1 MKIIFVD
8 TTHPKL
14 IKDLNYKGFIC
25 DQSYDKSRSEIL
37 KIIKNYDGIVIRSR
51 FKIDKNF
58 INAAK
63 KLKFIARAGSGTEN
77 IDLRYANK
85 KNIKCFNAAEG
96 NRQAVAEHALAMI
109 LNLLNNIRVSDQ
121 EIRRGIWNREKNR
134 GIELSGKT
142 IGIIGFGNTGSSF
155 AKILENF
162 NVKILAY
169 DKYKEKYKLQ
179 SNLDEILEFSDIIS
193 LHIPLTEET
202 KYLVNKNF
210 IDKAKKPFYIINTS
224 RGQCIE
230 TKALIKGLKDQ
241 KILGACLDV
250 FEQEK
255 HSFEK
260 IGENADL
267 KYLIESNKT
276 ILTPHIAGWTF
287 ESNYKI
293 AETLSN
299 KIINLIEK
307 S

>member
-1 MKIIFVD
+1 MKIIFID

-25 DQSYDKSRSEIL
+25 DQAYDKSRSEIL
-37 KIIKNYDGIVIRSR
+37 KIIMNYDGIVIRSR

-77 IDLRYANK
+77 IDLHYANK

-169 DKYKEKYKLQ
+169 DKYKEKYKFQ

-202 KYLVNKNF
+202 KYLVNENF

-255 HSFEK
+255 NSFEK
-260 IGENADL
+260 IGENSDL
-267 KYLIESNKT
+267 KYLIESNNT
-276 ILTPHIAGWTF
+276 ILTPHVAGWTF

-293 AETLSN
+293 AETLSK
-299 KIINLIEK
+299 KIINLIKK

>member
-1 MKIIFVD
+1 
-8 TTHPKL
+8 
-14 IKDLNYKGFIC
+14 
-25 DQSYDKSRSEIL
+25 
-37 KIIKNYDGIVIRSR
+37 VIRSR
-51 FKIDKNF
+51 FKINKAF
-58 INAAK
+58 INTAK

-77 IDLRYANK
+77 IDLDYANK

-96 NRQAVAEHALAMI
+96 NREAVAEHALAMI

-121 EIRRGIWNREKNR
+121 EIRKGIWNREKNR
-134 GIELSGKT
+134 GFELSGKT
-142 IGIIGFGNTGSSF
+142 IGIIGFGNTGSFF

-162 NVKILAY
+162 NIRILAY
-169 DKYKEKYKLQ
+169 DKYKKNYKFQ
-179 SNLDEILEFSDIIS
+179 SNIDEILEFSDIIS
-193 LHIPLTEET
+193 LHIPLTDET

-230 TKALIKGLKDQ
+230 TKALIKGLKDE

-255 HSFEK
+255 NSFEK
-260 IGENADL
+260 IVENTDL

-293 AETLSN
+293 AETLSK
-299 KIINLIEK
+299 KIINLFK
-307 S
+307 KN

>member
-1 MKIIFVD
+1 LKIIFID

-14 IKDLNYKGFIC
+14 IEDLNSRGFIC
-25 DQSYDKSRSEIL
+25 DQAHDKSRSEIL
-37 KIIKNYDGIVIRSR
+37 KIINNYDGLIIRSR
-51 FKIDKNF
+51 FKIDKIF

-77 IDLRYANK
+77 IDIKYADK

-109 LNLLNNIRVSDQ
+109 LNLLNNISVSDL
-121 EIRRGIWNREKNR
+121 EIRKGLWNREKNR
-134 GIELSGKT
+134 GFELSGKT

-155 AKILENF
+155 VKILENF
-162 NVKILAY
+162 NVKILVY
-169 DKYKEKYKLQ
+169 DKYKKNYKFKSSLGEV
-179 SNLDEILEFSDIIS
+179 LAYSDIIS
-193 LHIPLTEET
+193 LHIPLTDET
-202 KYLVNKNF
+202 KYLVNENF

-224 RGQCIE
+224 RGRCIE
-230 TKALIKGLKDQ
+230 TNALIKGLRDK

-255 HSFEK
+255 NSFEK

-293 AETLSN
+293 AETLSK
-299 KIINLIEK
+299 KIINLVEK

>member
-1 MKIIFVD
+1 LKIIFID

-14 IKDLNYKGFIC
+14 IEDLNSRGFIC
-25 DQSYDKSRSEIL
+25 DQAYEKSRSEIL

-77 IDLRYANK
+77 IDLHYANK

-109 LNLLNNIRVSDQ
+109 LNLLNNIRLSDQ

-169 DKYKEKYKLQ
+169 DKYKEKYKFQ

-193 LHIPLTEET
+193 LHTPLTEET

-224 RGQCIE
+224 RGKCIE

-255 HSFEK
+255 NSFEK

-299 KIINLIEK
+299 KIINLIQK
-307 S
+307 N

>member
-1 MKIIFVD
+1 MKIIFID

-14 IKDLNYKGFIC
+14 IEDLKCEGFIC
-25 DQSYDKSRSEIL
+25 DEMYDKSKSEIL
-37 KIIKNYDGIVIRSR
+37 KIIKNYDGLVIRSR
-51 FKIDKNF
+51 FKIDQTF

-63 KLKFIARAGSGTEN
+63 NLKFIARAGSGTEN
-77 IDLRYANK
+77 IDLHYTNK

-96 NRQAVAEHALAMI
+96 NRQAVAEHAVAMI

-121 EIRRGIWNREKNR
+121 EMRNGIWNREKNR
-134 GIELSGKT
+134 GFELSGKT

-162 NVKILAY
+162 NVKILVY
-169 DKYKEKYKLQ
+169 DKYKKNYKFK
-179 SNLDEILEFSDIIS
+179 SNLDKILEFSDIIS

-202 KYLVNKNF
+202 KYLVNKSF

-230 TKALIKGLKDQ
+230 TNALIKGLNDK

-255 HSFEK
+255 NSFEK
-260 IGENADL
+260 ISKNADL
-267 KYLIESNKT
+267 KYLIESSKT

-293 AETLSN
+293 AVTLSK
-299 KIINLIEK
+299 KIINLVQK

>member
-1 MKIIFVD
+1 MKIIFID

-25 DQSYDKSRSEIL
+25 DQAYDKSRSEIL
-37 KIIKNYDGIVIRSR
+37 KIIMNYDGIVIRSR

-77 IDLRYANK
+77 IDFRYANK

-169 DKYKEKYKLQ
+169 DKYKEKYKFQ

-255 HSFEK
+255 NSFEK

-267 KYLIESNKT
+267 KYLIESKKT

-293 AETLSN
+293 AETLSK
-299 KIINLIEK
+299 KIINLIKK

>member
-1 MKIIFVD
+1 MKIIFID
-8 TTHPKL
+8 STHPKL
-14 IKDLNYKGFIC
+14 NEDLKSRGFIC
-25 DQSYDKSRSEIL
+25 DQAFDKSKSEIL
-37 KIIKNYDGIVIRSR
+37 KIIMNYDGLVIRSR
-51 FKIDKNF
+51 FKIDKTF
-58 INAAK
+58 INAAN

-77 IDLRYANK
+77 IDIKYADK

-109 LNLLNNIRVSDQ
+109 LNLLNNIRVSDL
-121 EIRRGIWNREKNR
+121 EIRKGLWNREKNR
-134 GIELSGKT
+134 GFELSGKT

-169 DKYKEKYKLQ
+169 DKYKKNYKFKSSLG
-179 SNLDEILEFSDIIS
+179 EILANSDIIS
-193 LHIPLTEET
+193 LHIPLTDET
-202 KYLVNKNF
+202 KYLVNKDF

-230 TKALIKGLKDQ
+230 TKALIKGLKNKQ
-241 KILGACLDV
+241 ILGACLDV

-255 HSFEK
+255 NSFER
-260 IGENADL
+260 IGGNASL

-293 AETLSN
+293 AEKLSE
-299 KIINLIEK
+299 KIINHIEK

>member
-1 MKIIFVD
+1 MKIIFID

-14 IKDLNYKGFIC
+14 IEDLKSRGFIC
-25 DQSYDKSRSEIL
+25 DQAYDKSRSDIL
-37 KIIKNYDGIVIRSR
+37 KIIKNYDGLVIRSR
-51 FKIDKNF
+51 FKIDKTF

-77 IDLRYANK
+77 IDLHYANK

-109 LNLLNNIRVSDQ
+109 LNLLNNIRVSDL
-121 EIRRGIWNREKNR
+121 EVRKGLWNREKNR
-134 GIELSGKT
+134 GFELSGKT

-162 NVKILAY
+162 NVKILVY
-169 DKYKEKYKLQ
+169 DKYKKNYKFQ
-179 SNLDEILEFSDIIS
+179 SNIDEILANSDIIS
-193 LHIPLTEET
+193 LHIPLTDET
-202 KYLVNKNF
+202 KHLVNKNF
-210 IDKAKKPFYIINTS
+210 IDNAKKPFYIINTS

-230 TKALIKGLKDQ
+230 TKALIKGLKNKQ
-241 KILGACLDV
+241 ILGACLDV

-255 HSFEK
+255 NSFEK
-260 IGENADL
+260 IAENANL

-293 AETLSN
+293 AEKLFE
-299 KIINLIEK
+299 KIINLIQK

>member
-1 MKIIFVD
+1 MKIIFID

-25 DQSYDKSRSEIL
+25 DQAYDKSRSEIL
-37 KIIKNYDGIVIRSR
+37 KIIMNYDGIVIRSR

-77 IDLRYANK
+77 IDLHYANK

-121 EIRRGIWNREKNR
+121 EIRRGIWDREKNR

-169 DKYKEKYKLQ
+169 DKYKEKYKFQ

-202 KYLVNKNF
+202 KYLVNENF

-255 HSFEK
+255 NSFEK
-260 IGENADL
+260 IAQNADL

-293 AETLSN
+293 AETLSK

>member
-1 MKIIFVD
+1 MHK
-8 TTHPKL
+8 
-14 IKDLNYKGFIC
+14 
-25 DQSYDKSRSEIL
+25 
-37 KIIKNYDGIVIRSR
+37 
-51 FKIDKNF
+51 
-58 INAAK
+58 
-63 KLKFIARAGSGTEN
+63 
-77 IDLRYANK
+77 K

-109 LNLLNNIRVSDQ
+109 LNLLNNIRVSDL
-121 EIRRGIWNREKNR
+121 EIRKGLWNREKNR
-134 GIELSGKT
+134 GFELSGKT

-162 NVKILAY
+162 NVKIMIY
-169 DKYKEKYKLQ
+169 DKYKKNYKFKSSLG
-179 SNLDEILEFSDIIS
+179 EILANSDIIS
-193 LHIPLTEET
+193 LHIPLTDET
-202 KYLVNKNF
+202 KYLVNKDF

-224 RGQCIE
+224 RGKCIE

-255 HSFEK
+255 NSFEK

-293 AETLSN
+293 AETLSK

>member
-1 MKIIFVD
+1 MKIIFID

-25 DQSYDKSRSEIL
+25 DQAYEKSRSEIL

-77 IDLRYANK
+77 IDLHYANK

-109 LNLLNNIRVSDQ
+109 LNLLNNIRVSDH
-121 EIRRGIWNREKNR
+121 EIRRGIWDREKNR
-134 GIELSGKT
+134 GIELSDKT

-169 DKYKEKYKLQ
+169 DKYKEKYKFQ

-202 KYLVNKNF
+202 KYLVNKDF

-255 HSFEK
+255 NSFEK
-260 IGENADL
+260 IGGNADL

-293 AETLSN
+293 AETLSK
-299 KIINLIEK
+299 KIINLVEK

>member
-1 MKIIFVD
+1 MKIIFID

-25 DQSYDKSRSEIL
+25 DQAYEKSRSEIL

-51 FKIDKNF
+51 FKIDKTF

-63 KLKFIARAGSGTEN
+63 NLKFIARAGSGTEN
-77 IDLRYANK
+77 IDLNYANK

-121 EIRRGIWNREKNR
+121 EIRRGIWDREKNR
-134 GIELSGKT
+134 GIELSDKT

-169 DKYKEKYKLQ
+169 DKYKEKYKFQ

-202 KYLVNKNF
+202 KYLVNENF
-210 IDKAKKPFYIINTS
+210 IDKTKKPFYIINTS

-255 HSFEK
+255 NSFEK
-260 IGENADL
+260 IAQNADL

-293 AETLSN
+293 AETLSK
-299 KIINLIEK
+299 KIINLI
-307 S
+307 

>member
-1 MKIIFVD
+1 MKIIFID

-14 IKDLNYKGFIC
+14 IKDLNSKGFIC
-25 DQSYDKSRSEIL
+25 DQAYDKSRSEIL
-37 KIIKNYDGIVIRSR
+37 KIIMNYDGIVIRSR

-96 NRQAVAEHALAMI
+96 NRQAVAEHALAII

-169 DKYKEKYKLQ
+169 DKYKEKYKFQ
-179 SNLDEILEFSDIIS
+179 SNVDEILELSDIIS
-193 LHIPLTEET
+193 LHIPLKEET
-202 KYLVNKNF
+202 KYLVNENF
-210 IDKAKKPFYIINTS
+210 IYKAKKPFYIINTS

-255 HSFEK
+255 NSFEK
-260 IGENADL
+260 IVENADL
-267 KYLIESNKT
+267 KYLIESKKT

-293 AETLSN
+293 AETLSK
-299 KIINLIEK
+299 KIINLIKK

>member
-1 MKIIFVD
+1 MKIIFID

-14 IKDLNYKGFIC
+14 IEDLKCEGFIC
-25 DQSYDKSRSEIL
+25 DEMYDKSKSEIL
-37 KIIKNYDGIVIRSR
+37 KIIKNYDGLVIRSR
-51 FKIDKNF
+51 FKIDQTF

-63 KLKFIARAGSGTEN
+63 NLKFIARAGSGTEN
-77 IDLRYANK
+77 IDLHYTNK

-96 NRQAVAEHALAMI
+96 NRQAVAEHAVAMI

-121 EIRRGIWNREKNR
+121 EIRNGIWNREKNR
-134 GIELSGKT
+134 GFELSGKT

-162 NVKILAY
+162 NVKILVY
-169 DKYKEKYKLQ
+169 DKYKKNYKFK
-179 SNLDEILEFSDIIS
+179 SNLDKILEFSDIIS

-202 KYLVNKNF
+202 KYLVNKSF

-230 TKALIKGLKDQ
+230 TNALIKGLNDK

-255 HSFEK
+255 NSFEK
-260 IGENADL
+260 ISKNADL
-267 KYLIESNKT
+267 KYLIESSKT

-293 AETLSN
+293 AVTLSK
-299 KIINLIEK
+299 KIINLVQK

>member
-1 MKIIFVD
+1 MKIIFID

-25 DQSYDKSRSEIL
+25 DQAYDKSRSEIL
-37 KIIKNYDGIVIRSR
+37 KIIMNYDGIVIRSR

-77 IDLRYANK
+77 IDLHYANK

-169 DKYKEKYKLQ
+169 DKYKEKYKFQ
-179 SNLDEILEFSDIIS
+179 SNLDEILELSDIIS

-202 KYLVNKNF
+202 KYLVNENF
-210 IDKAKKPFYIINTS
+210 IDKTKKPFYIINTS

-255 HSFEK
+255 NSFEK

-293 AETLSN
+293 AETLSK

>member
-1 MKIIFVD
+1 MKIVFID

-25 DQSYDKSRSEIL
+25 DLAYEKSRSEIL

-77 IDLRYANK
+77 IDLHYANK

-109 LNLLNNIRVSDQ
+109 LNLLNNIRLSDQ

-169 DKYKEKYKLQ
+169 DKYKEKYKFQ

-193 LHIPLTEET
+193 LHTPLTEET

-224 RGQCIE
+224 RGKCIE

-255 HSFEK
+255 NSFEK

>member
-1 MKIIFVD
+1 MKIIFID

-14 IKDLNYKGFIC
+14 IEDLKPRGFIC
-25 DQSYDKSRSEIL
+25 DQAYEKSRSEIL

-77 IDLRYANK
+77 IDVKYADK
-85 KNIKCFNAAEG
+85 KNIKCFNAPEG

-109 LNLLNNIRVSDQ
+109 LNLLNNIRLSDQ
-121 EIRRGIWNREKNR
+121 EIRKGLWNREKNR
-134 GIELSGKT
+134 GFELSGKT

-169 DKYKEKYKLQ
+169 DKYKEKYKFQ

-202 KYLVNKNF
+202 KYLVNENF
-210 IDKAKKPFYIINTS
+210 IDKAKKSFYIINTS

-255 HSFEK
+255 NSFEK
-260 IGENADL
+260 IAENADL

-293 AETLSN
+293 AEKLSE
-299 KIINLIEK
+299 KIINLVEK

>member
-1 MKIIFVD
+1 MKIIFID

-25 DQSYDKSRSEIL
+25 DQAYDKSRSEIL
-37 KIIKNYDGIVIRSR
+37 KIIMNYDGIVIRSR

-58 INAAK
+58 INVAK

-77 IDLRYANK
+77 IDLHYANK

-121 EIRRGIWNREKNR
+121 EIRRGIWDREKNR

-169 DKYKEKYKLQ
+169 DKYKEKYKFQ

-224 RGQCIE
+224 RGKCIE

-255 HSFEK
+255 NSFEK
-260 IGENADL
+260 IGENTDL

-299 KIINLIEK
+299 KIINLIQK
-307 S
+307 N

>member
-1 MKIIFVD
+1 MKIIFID

-25 DQSYDKSRSEIL
+25 DQAYEKSRSEIL
-37 KIIKNYDGIVIRSR
+37 KVIMNYDGIVIRSR

-77 IDLRYANK
+77 IDLHYANK

-169 DKYKEKYKLQ
+169 DKYKEKYKFQ
-179 SNLDEILEFSDIIS
+179 SNLDEILELSDIIS

-202 KYLVNKNF
+202 KYLVNENF

-255 HSFEK
+255 NSFEK

-293 AETLSN
+293 AETLSK

>member
-1 MKIIFVD
+1 MKIIFID

-25 DQSYDKSRSEIL
+25 DQAYDKSRSEIL
-37 KIIKNYDGIVIRSR
+37 KIIMNYDGIVIRSR

-77 IDLRYANK
+77 IDLHYANK

-109 LNLLNNIRVSDQ
+109 LNLLNNISVSDQ

-169 DKYKEKYKLQ
+169 DKYKEKYKFQ

-202 KYLVNKNF
+202 KYLVNENF

-255 HSFEK
+255 NSFEK

-293 AETLSN
+293 AETLSK
-299 KIINLIEK
+299 KIINLIKK

>member
-1 MKIIFVD
+1 LKIIFID

-14 IKDLNYKGFIC
+14 IKDLTYKGLIC
-25 DQSYDKSRSEIL
+25 DQAYDKSRSEIL

-77 IDLRYANK
+77 IDLNYANK

-96 NRQAVAEHALAMI
+96 NCQAVSEHALAMI

-121 EIRRGIWNREKNR
+121 EIRRGIWDREKNR
-134 GIELSGKT
+134 GIEISGKT

-169 DKYKEKYKLQ
+169 DKYKEKYKFQ

-202 KYLVNKNF
+202 KYLVNENF

-224 RGQCIE
+224 RGQCVE
-230 TKALIKGLKDQ
+230 TKALIKGLNDQ

-255 HSFEK
+255 NSFEK
-260 IGENADL
+260 IRENADL

-293 AETLSN
+293 AETLSK
-299 KIINLIEK
+299 KIINLIKK

>member
-1 MKIIFVD
+1 MKIIFID

-25 DQSYDKSRSEIL
+25 DQAYEKSRSEIL

-77 IDLRYANK
+77 IDLHYANK

-169 DKYKEKYKLQ
+169 DKYKEKYKFQ

-255 HSFEK
+255 NSFEK

-293 AETLSN
+293 AETLSK

>member
-1 MKIIFVD
+1 LKIIFID

-14 IKDLNYKGFIC
+14 IEDLKSRGFIC
-25 DQSYDKSRSEIL
+25 DQAHDKSKSEIL
-37 KIIKNYDGIVIRSR
+37 KIIKNYDGLVIRSR
-51 FKIDKNF
+51 FKIDKIF
-58 INAAK
+58 INVAK

-77 IDLRYANK
+77 IDVKYADK

-109 LNLLNNIRVSDQ
+109 LNLLNNIRFSDL
-121 EIRRGIWNREKNR
+121 EIRKGLWNREKNR
-134 GIELSGKT
+134 GFELSGKT

-169 DKYKEKYKLQ
+169 DKYKKNYKFKSSLG
-179 SNLDEILEFSDIIS
+179 EILAYSDVIS
-193 LHIPLTEET
+193 LHIPLTDET
-202 KYLVNKNF
+202 KYLVNENF

-224 RGQCIE
+224 RGRCIE
-230 TKALIKGLKDQ
+230 TNALIKGLRDK

-255 HSFEK
+255 NSFEK
-260 IGENADL
+260 IAENADL

-293 AETLSN
+293 AETLSK
-299 KIINLIEK
+299 KIINLVEK

>member
-1 MKIIFVD
+1 MKIIFID

-25 DQSYDKSRSEIL
+25 DQAYEKSRSEIL

-77 IDLRYANK
+77 IDLHYANK

-109 LNLLNNIRVSDQ
+109 LNLLNNIRLSDQ
-121 EIRRGIWNREKNR
+121 EIRRGVWNREKNR
-134 GIELSGKT
+134 GIELSDKT

-169 DKYKEKYKLQ
+169 DKYKEKYKFQ

-202 KYLVNKNF
+202 KYLVNENF

-255 HSFEK
+255 NSFEK

>member
-1 MKIIFVD
+1 LKIIFID
-8 TTHPKL
+8 STHPKL
-14 IKDLNYKGFIC
+14 IEDLKSRGFIC
-25 DQSYDKSRSEIL
+25 DQAHDKSRSDIL
-37 KIIKNYDGIVIRSR
+37 KIIKNYDGLVIRSR
-51 FKIDKNF
+51 FKINKAF
-58 INAAK
+58 INTAK

-77 IDLRYANK
+77 IDLDYANK

-96 NRQAVAEHALAMI
+96 NREAVAEHALAMI

-121 EIRRGIWNREKNR
+121 EIRKGIWNREKNR
-134 GIELSGKT
+134 GFELSGKT
-142 IGIIGFGNTGSSF
+142 IGIIGFGNTGSLF

-162 NVKILAY
+162 NIRILAY
-169 DKYKEKYKLQ
+169 DKYKKNYKFQ
-179 SNLDEILEFSDIIS
+179 SNIDEILEFSDIIS
-193 LHIPLTEET
+193 LHIPLTDET

-230 TKALIKGLKDQ
+230 TKALIKGLKDE

-255 HSFEK
+255 NSFEK
-260 IGENADL
+260 VVENTDL

-293 AETLSN
+293 AETLSE
-299 KIINLIEK
+299 KIINLFKK

>member
-1 MKIIFVD
+1 MKIIFID

-14 IKDLNYKGFIC
+14 IEDLKSRGFIC
-25 DQSYDKSRSEIL
+25 DQAYDKSRSDIL
-37 KIIKNYDGIVIRSR
+37 KIIKNYDGLVIRSR
-51 FKIDKNF
+51 FKIDKTF

-77 IDLRYANK
+77 IDLHYTNK

-109 LNLLNNIRVSDQ
+109 LNLLNNIRVSDL
-121 EIRRGIWNREKNR
+121 EVRKGLWNREKNR
-134 GIELSGKT
+134 GFELSGKT

-169 DKYKEKYKLQ
+169 DKYKKNYKFQ
-179 SNLDEILEFSDIIS
+179 SNRDEILANSDIIS
-193 LHIPLTEET
+193 LHIPLTDET
-202 KYLVNKNF
+202 KHLVNKNF
-210 IDKAKKPFYIINTS
+210 IDNAKKPFYIINTS

-230 TKALIKGLKDQ
+230 TKALIKGLKNKQ
-241 KILGACLDV
+241 ILGACLDV

-255 HSFEK
+255 NSFEK
-260 IGENADL
+260 IAENANL

-293 AETLSN
+293 AEKLFE
-299 KIINLIEK
+299 KIINLVEK

>member
-1 MKIIFVD
+1 MKIIFID

-25 DQSYDKSRSEIL
+25 DQAYDKSRSEIL
-37 KIIKNYDGIVIRSR
+37 KIIMNYDGIVIRSR

-77 IDLRYANK
+77 IDLHYANK

-121 EIRRGIWNREKNR
+121 EIRRGIWDREKNR
-134 GIELSGKT
+134 GIELSDKT

-169 DKYKEKYKLQ
+169 DKYKEKYKFQ
-179 SNLDEILEFSDIIS
+179 SNLDEILELSDIIS

-202 KYLVNKNF
+202 KYLVNENF

-255 HSFEK
+255 NSFEK

-267 KYLIESNKT
+267 KYLIESKKT

-293 AETLSN
+293 AETLSK
-299 KIINLIEK
+299 KIINLIKK

>member
-1 MKIIFVD
+1 LKIIFID

-25 DQSYDKSRSEIL
+25 DQAYEKSRFEIL

-58 INAAK
+58 INSAK

-77 IDLRYANK
+77 IDLHYANK

-169 DKYKEKYKLQ
+169 DKYKEKYKFQ

-255 HSFEK
+255 NSFEK
-260 IGENADL
+260 IAQNADL

-293 AETLSN
+293 AETLSK

>member
-1 MKIIFVD
+1 MKIIFID

-25 DQSYDKSRSEIL
+25 DQAYDKSRSEIL
-37 KIIKNYDGIVIRSR
+37 KIIKSYDGIVIRSR
-51 FKIDKNF
+51 FKIDKAF

-77 IDLRYANK
+77 IDLHYANK

-96 NRQAVAEHALAMI
+96 NRQAVAEHALAII

-121 EIRRGIWNREKNR
+121 EIRRGIWEREKNR
-134 GIELSGKT
+134 GIELSDKT

-169 DKYKEKYKLQ
+169 DKYKEKYKFQ
-179 SNLDEILEFSDIIS
+179 SNLDEILELSDIIS

-202 KYLVNKNF
+202 KYLVNENF

-255 HSFEK
+255 NSFEK

-293 AETLSN
+293 AETLSK
-299 KIINLIEK
+299 KIINLIKK

>member
-1 MKIIFVD
+1 MKIIFID

-25 DQSYDKSRSEIL
+25 DQAYDKSRSEIL
-37 KIIKNYDGIVIRSR
+37 KIIMNYDGIVIRSR

-77 IDLRYANK
+77 IDFRYANK

-169 DKYKEKYKLQ
+169 DKYKEKYKFQ
-179 SNLDEILEFSDIIS
+179 SNLDEILELSDIIS

-202 KYLVNKNF
+202 KYLVNENF
-210 IDKAKKPFYIINTS
+210 IYKAKKPFYIINTS

-255 HSFEK
+255 NSFEK

-267 KYLIESNKT
+267 KYLIESKKT

-293 AETLSN
+293 AETLSK
-299 KIINLIEK
+299 KIINLIKK

>member
-1 MKIIFVD
+1 MKIIFID

-25 DQSYDKSRSEIL
+25 DQAYDKSRSEIL
-37 KIIKNYDGIVIRSR
+37 KIIMNYDGIVIRSR

-77 IDLRYANK
+77 IDLHYANK

-121 EIRRGIWNREKNR
+121 EIRRGIWDREKNR

-169 DKYKEKYKLQ
+169 DKYKEKYKFQ

-202 KYLVNKNF
+202 KYLVNENF

-255 HSFEK
+255 NSFEK

-293 AETLSN
+293 AETLSK
-299 KIINLIEK
+299 KIINLIKK

>member
-1 MKIIFVD
+1 LKIIFID

-14 IKDLNYKGFIC
+14 IEDLNSRGFIC
-25 DQSYDKSRSEIL
+25 DQAHDKSRSDIL
-37 KIIKNYDGIVIRSR
+37 KIIKNYDGLVIRSR
-51 FKIDKNF
+51 FKIDNIF

-77 IDLRYANK
+77 IDIKYAEK

-121 EIRRGIWNREKNR
+121 EIRRSIWDREKNR
-134 GIELSGKT
+134 GIELSDKT

-169 DKYKEKYKLQ
+169 DKYKEKYKFQ

-202 KYLVNKNF
+202 KYLVNENF

-255 HSFEK
+255 NSFEK

-267 KYLIESNKT
+267 KYLIKSNKT

-293 AETLSN
+293 AETLFK
-299 KIINLIEK
+299 KIINLI
-307 S
+307 

>member
-1 MKIIFVD
+1 MKIIFID

-14 IKDLNYKGFIC
+14 IEDLNSRGFIC
-25 DQSYDKSRSEIL
+25 DQAHDKSRSDIL
-37 KIIKNYDGIVIRSR
+37 KIIKNYDGLVIRSR
-51 FKIDKNF
+51 FKIDKTF

-77 IDLRYANK
+77 IDLQYANK
-85 KNIKCFNAAEG
+85 KKVKCFNAAEG

-121 EIRRGIWNREKNR
+121 EIRKGIWNREKNR
-134 GIELSGKT
+134 GFELSGKT

-169 DKYKEKYKLQ
+169 DKYKKNYKFQ
-179 SNLDEILEFSDIIS
+179 SNIDEILANSDIIS
-193 LHIPLTEET
+193 LHIPLTDET
-202 KYLVNKNF
+202 KYLVNKDF
-210 IDKAKKPFYIINTS
+210 IDNAKKPFYIINTS

-230 TKALIKGLKDQ
+230 TKALIKGLKNKQ
-241 KILGACLDV
+241 ILGACLDV

-255 HSFEK
+255 NSFEK
-260 IGENADL
+260 IAENANL

-293 AETLSN
+293 AEKLFE
-299 KIINLIEK
+299 KIINLVEK

>member
-1 MKIIFVD
+1 MKIIFID

-25 DQSYDKSRSEIL
+25 DQAYEKSRSEIL

-77 IDLRYANK
+77 IDLHYANK

-169 DKYKEKYKLQ
+169 DKYKEKYKFQ

-255 HSFEK
+255 NSFEK

-293 AETLSN
+293 AETLSK
-299 KIINLIEK
+299 KIINLI
-307 S
+307 

>member
-1 MKIIFVD
+1 MKIIFID

-25 DQSYDKSRSEIL
+25 DQAYDKSRSEIL
-37 KIIKNYDGIVIRSR
+37 KIIMNYDGIVIRSR
-51 FKIDKNF
+51 FKIDKTF

-77 IDLRYANK
+77 IDLHYANK

-169 DKYKEKYKLQ
+169 DKYKEKYKFQ
-179 SNLDEILEFSDIIS
+179 SNLDEILELSDIIS

-202 KYLVNKNF
+202 KYLVNENF
-210 IDKAKKPFYIINTS
+210 IYKAKKPFYIINTS

-255 HSFEK
+255 NSFEK

-267 KYLIESNKT
+267 KYLIESKKT

-293 AETLSN
+293 AETLFK
-299 KIINLIEK
+299 KIINLIKK